1 VIRPLDPE
9 TDAPGVVD
17 LIHEVFPAGTTTTES
32 WLQQQAS
39 VPARARNAEWVA
51 IVDGTVAGR
60 AEATLKWF
68 SDTGSAFAGVSVH
81 PAFRRRGIGRDLWEV
96 VQQHLDVLAPSRV
109 FTMFT
114 ETPEGVAFARA
125 RGFAEVRAETV
136 SCVDPRT
143 VEVAALESDSTR
155 LVSLRDVPA
164 EEVYEVDMITTAD
177 VPTSEAVT
185 NLPFDEW
192 LDMIWRR
199 PTITFDGS
207 FAAIADGRVACVTM
221 LAANIARGRA
231 FNEYT
236 ATLQAY
242 RRRGL
247 AEQAKR
253 ASLRWAADNSIQ
265 AVWTTNDETN
275 AAMLALNSRLGY
287 TPRMRRVEYL
297 RDS

>member
-207 FAAIADGRVACVTM
+207 LCGDRGRSRRLCHDARRQHCTRSSIQRVHRDAAGLPAPR
-221 LAANIARGRA
+221 ARGA
-231 FNEYT
+231 GET
-236 ATLQAY
+236 SV
-242 RRRGL
+242 
-247 AEQAKR
+247 
-253 ASLRWAADNSIQ
+253 ASLGRRQQHPGGLD
-265 AVWTTNDETN
+265 DE
-275 AAMLALNSRLGY
+275 
-287 TPRMRRVEYL
+287 RRDE
-297 RDS
+297 RGDACAQ